1 MISREGA
8 IKKFIEN
15 YQITVPQ
22 EAVEEEY
29 KIILMDVRHRMT
41 YSSMAGGPHLNPLE
55 QRAALKDM
63 EEELQQAAYYNVKE
77 ELVMKELLEKEEF
90 AVSQEEL
97 QNFAEGMARK
107 QNTTMEM
114 IKRFFGEDLSMLAQ
128 DVKRQKAE
136 DWIYAQE
143 AK

>member
-8 IKKFIEN
+8 IKNFIER

-29 KIILMDVRHRMT
+29 NLVLMDVRHKMT

-55 QRAALKDM
+55 QRAAIMDM
-63 EEELQQAAYYNVKE
+63 QEELKQIAYYNVKE
-77 ELVMKELLEKEEF
+77 DLVMKELLEKGDF
-90 AVSQEEL
+90 AVSKEEI
-97 QNFAEGMARK
+97 QHYAEDMARK

-114 IKRFFGEDLSMLAQ
+114 IKRFFGEDLSMLER
-128 DVKRQKAE
+128 DVMRRKAE
-136 DWIYAQE
+136 DWIYEQE
-143 AK
+143 TK